1 MKSGLAAI
9 IGLALIIPAIPLLTF
24 AQGGI
29 STPLIGG
36 AGGTI
41 TVYVR
46 DEFGAPLTITPKINL
61 REIGMA
67 GSPNS
72 FPQIAGQ
79 GWVFTNLA
87 TGQDYQVIV
96 EADGYQTAYEDASL
110 PPFDNASSI
119 VLVYLKPIGQKN
131 EFRKPKGQFVL
142 APRTEKEV
150 ERGLKDLRSR
160 KFDSAEKH
168 LAKALQMAPGN
179 PYANYVMGMIYFFW
193 ERLPQAEQYLAK
205 SVSIDPREP
214 PALLALGTVRLQLND
229 KTGAIQVLNRDVQ
242 LDVKSWKGEWLLANA
257 YLYQGN
263 YAQARDFAERAIATG
278 KVEAAPAELIL
289 GDALA
294 GLGEREKAISTFQG
308 YLDKYPNDSRAAQIR
323 EYVARLAKNPEAV
336 TPVVER
342 VATPSGPSNGS
353 QSAAPAPTDEI
364 SAPPPPV
371 ELPPKANWAPPDVDS
386 AKPFVISG
394 AACSLPKVM
403 KAVAKSA
410 VEFVGTLQE
419 FSATEEYQSVEIKRD
434 ERLETPER
442 RTYSYLAL
450 VDTPSSH
457 LIEVNEF
464 RRARSEPRDRPG
476 MLVDVGT
483 PALALVFHPIFSG
496 AFNWSCEGLGEW
508 NSKSAWVIHFEQ
520 RADRPTSLL
529 QAFFT
534 RSHEYALPL
543 KGRAWVTEN
552 GGEIMHLDT
561 DLTHPIKEIGMM
573 REHFSIDYA
582 PVTFQTHKVRL
593 WLPQDADVYYQY
605 QGHYIHHYHHYSD
618 FKLFWVGTKQK
629 DSKTPYKPKN
639 KSTR

>member
-1 MKSGLAAI
+1 
-9 IGLALIIPAIPLLTF
+9 
-24 AQGGI
+24 
-29 STPLIGG
+29 
-36 AGGTI
+36 
-41 TVYVR
+41 
-46 DEFGAPLTITPKINL
+46 
-61 REIGMA
+61 MA

-72 FPQIAGQ
+72 FPQIAGE

-96 EADGYQTAYEDASL
+96 EAEGYQTAYEDASL
-110 PPFDNASSI
+110 PPLDNASSI
-119 VLVYLKPIGQKN
+119 VLVYMKPIGQKN

-142 APRTEKEV
+142 APRAEKEV

-214 PALLALGTVRLQLND
+214 PALLALGTVQLQLND
-229 KTGAIQVLNRDVQ
+229 KAGAIQALSQDVQ
-242 LDVKSWKGEWLLANA
+242 LDVKSWKGEWLLANT
-257 YLYQGN
+257 YLSQGN
-263 YAQARDFAERAIATG
+263 YAQARDFAERALATG
-278 KVEAAPAELIL
+278 KAEAAPAELIL

-294 GLGEREKAISTFQG
+294 GLGEREKAISTFQD

-323 EYVARLAKNPEAV
+323 EYVARLEKSPGAV
-336 TPVVER
+336 TPVAER
-342 VATPSGPSNGS
+342 VATPSGPSNVT
-353 QSAAPAPTDEI
+353 QPAEPAPKAAI
-364 SAPPPPV
+364 SASPPPV
-371 ELPPKANWAPPDVDS
+371 ELPPKANWAPPDVDA
-386 AKPFVISG
+386 AKPFIISG
-394 AACSLPKVM
+394 AGCSLPKVM
-403 KAVAKSA
+403 KAAAKSA
-410 VEFVGTLQE
+410 EEFVSTLE
-419 FSATEEYQSVEIKRD
+419 RFSATEEYQSVEIKRD
-434 ERLETPER
+434 EQLETPQR
-442 RTYSYLAL
+442 RTYNYLVL
-450 VDTPSSH
+450 VENPNPH
-457 LIEVNEF
+457 LIQMDEF
-464 RRARSEPRDRPG
+464 RGGNAGANNMPG
-476 MLVDVGT
+476 LLADLGT
-483 PALALVFHPIFSG
+483 PALALAFHPIFSG
-496 AFNWSCEGLGEW
+496 AFNWTCEGLGEW
-508 NSKSAWVIHFEQ
+508 NGKSAWVIHFEQ

-529 QAFFT
+529 QAFET
-534 RSHEYALPL
+534 ASKEYALPL

-561 DLTHPIKEIGMM
+561 DLTRPVKEIGMM

-639 KSTR
+639 KSRQ

>member
-1 MKSGLAAI
+1 M
-9 IGLALIIPAIPLLTF
+9 IIPAIPLLTF

-72 FPQIAGQ
+72 FPQIAGE

-87 TGQDYQVIV
+87 TGQDYQVVV
-96 EADGYQTAYEDASL
+96 EAEGYQTAYEDASL

-119 VLVYLKPIGQKN
+119 VLVYMKPIGQKN

-150 ERGLKDLRSR
+150 EHGLKDLRSR

-229 KTGAIQVLNRDVQ
+229 KAGAIQALSQDVQ

-294 GLGEREKAISTFQG
+294 GLGEREKAISTFQD

-323 EYVARLAKNPEAV
+323 EYVARLEKNPEAV
-336 TPVVER
+336 TPVAEH
-342 VATPSGPSNGS
+342 VAAPSGPSNVT
-353 QSAAPAPTDEI
+353 QPAEPAPKAAI

-371 ELPPKANWAPPDVDS
+371 ELPPKANWAPPDVDA
-386 AKPFVISG
+386 AKPFIISG
-394 AACSLPKVM
+394 AGCSLPKVM
-403 KAVAKSA
+403 KAAAKSA
-410 VEFVGTLQE
+410 EEFVSTLE
-419 FSATEEYQSVEIKRD
+419 RFSATEEYQSVEIKRD
-434 ERLETPER
+434 EQLETPET
-442 RTYSYLAL
+442 RTYNYLVL
-450 VDTPSSH
+450 VEHPNPH
-457 LIEVNEF
+457 LIQLDEF
-464 RRARSEPRDRPG
+464 RDEDAAANNMPG
-476 MLVDVGT
+476 LLADLGT
-483 PALALVFHPIFSG
+483 PALALAFHPIFSS

-508 NSKSAWVIHFEQ
+508 NGKSAWVIHFEQ

-529 QAFFT
+529 QAFET
-534 RSHEYALPL
+534 RSKEYALPL
-543 KGRAWVTEN
+543 KGRAWVSEN

-561 DLTHPIKEIGMM
+561 DLTHPVKEIGMV

-605 QGHYIHHYHHYSD
+605 RGHYIHHYHHYSD
-618 FKLFWVGTKQK
+618 FKLFWVGTKQR

-639 KSTR
+639 KSTQ